1 MVNCCETE
9 LYRDL
14 HHTYG
19 TSLQE
24 KSEEELIEQMRGLAV
39 PHHSNLVNIVA
50 LRSATQDHGERIR
63 SYVARLR
70 GLAAVCK
77 LTVRC
82 TGKTT
87 CACKI
92 STPCTEQVSFSETEI
107 LNTMVKGLSERE
119 EVLAKSPELDL
130 L

>member
-1 MVNCCETE
+1 MKSSIGPDEFNFWVERWRNYKRVNRLTDIKDVRDQLVNCCETE

-14 HHTYG
+14 HYTHG

-24 KSEEELIEQMRGLAV
+24 KSEEELIEEMRGLAV

-77 LTVRC
+77 LTV
-82 TGKTT
+82 
-87 CACKI
+87 
-92 STPCTEQVSFSETEI
+92 
-107 LNTMVKGLSERE
+107 
-119 EVLAKSPELDL
+119 
-130 L
+130 